1 MLFALDFIQQK
12 CLILSDDLSHIRS
25 TIMNS
30 MTQMPYDA
38 TKCKQKSNIRV
49 EPTVEIS
56 NNSSGIL
63 ASELCSGDNE

>member
-1 MLFALDFIQQK
+1 
-12 CLILSDDLSHIRS
+12 LILPEDLPHIWS

-38 TKCKQKSNIRV
+38 NKYKQKSNIRV

-56 NNSSGIL
+56 NNSSGIP
-63 ASELCSGDNE
+63 ASEFCTGDNE